1 MFLLDD
7 LLMLPFRGLLF
18 VAREVDKAV
27 KAEQAAEPAR
37 ITAELGELHR
47 QLQDGRID
55 EAEFDRRE
63 RVLLDLLDRLQG
75 VEEDADASNQH

>member
-7 LLMLPFRGLLF
+7 LLMLPLRGLMF
-18 VAREVDKAV
+18 VAREVEKAA
-27 KAEQAAEPAR
+27 KAEQAAQPAR

-47 QLQDGRID
+47 QLQEGRIT

-63 RVLLDLLDRLQG
+63 QALLDRLDRLQDI
-75 VEEDADASNQH
+75 EEDADATNHR